1 MYVIPEF
8 ALQHHKT
15 KGTREVRWD
24 LCLEPWSAVQ
34 VPSTSA
40 TSGEAAHTGT
50 DSEDEVEA
58 SFKAAADR
66 LRLQRQEEQMLIE
79 DRLNM

>member
-1 MYVIPEF
+1 M
-8 ALQHHKT
+8 
-15 KGTREVRWD
+15 
-24 LCLEPWSAVQ
+24 
-34 VPSTSA
+34 SA

-50 DSEDEVEA
+50 DIEDEVEA

-66 LRLQRQEEQMLIE
+66 LRLQRQEEQMPIE

>member
-1 MYVIPEF
+1 MTNDAGRIGLGSQIMVCCC
-8 ALQHHKT
+8 H
-15 KGTREVRWD
+15 
-24 LCLEPWSAVQ
+24 Q

-66 LRLQRQEEQMLIE
+66 LRLQRQEEQMPIE

>member
-1 MYVIPEF
+1 MEEQ
-8 ALQHHKT
+8 LDQ
-15 KGTREVRWD
+15 
-24 LCLEPWSAVQ
+24 CLKVTYGCHQ

-58 SFKAAADR
+58 SFRAAADR
-66 LRLQRQEEQMLIE
+66 LRLQRQEEQMPIE